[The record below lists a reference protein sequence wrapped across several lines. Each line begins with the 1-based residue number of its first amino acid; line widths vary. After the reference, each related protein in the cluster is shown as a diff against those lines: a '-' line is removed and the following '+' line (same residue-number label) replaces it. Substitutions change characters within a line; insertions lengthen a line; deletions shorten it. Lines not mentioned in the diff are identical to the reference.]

1 MKTNQAWGWL
11 AAAVLA
17 AGLNASYHD
26 GGLEWVHQI
35 ADRLGNRSA
44 AVLALASGRADQFLA
59 EAQVLQQRREA
70 GSCPLGTT
78 LALVQ
83 SKIVQSKIVQSR
95 IALSQAR
102 FDGMSARQEAQLA
115 RLEANRAR
123 IEAQAA
129 RIRIP
134 VAAFNPVLVR
144 VSGASVCPRVRV
156 NVPKLPMINMPVAPE
171 IHIPEVHIPE
181 VHIDMAGT
189 GPV

>member
-11 AAAVLA
+11 AGAVLA

-26 GGLEWVHQI
+26 GGLEWAHQI
-35 ADRLGNRSA
+35 ADRVGNSSA
-44 AVLALASGRADQFLA
+44 AVLALASGRADQFLV
-59 EAQVLQQRREA
+59 EAQLLKQRREA
-70 GSCPLGTT
+70 GSCRLGTT

-83 SKIVQSKIVQSR
+83 SKIAR
-95 IALSQAR
+95 SQAR
-102 FDGMSARQEAQLA
+102 FDGMSAREEAQLA

-134 VAAFNPVLVR
+134 AAAFNPVLVR

-156 NVPKLPMINMPVAPE
+156 NVQKLPMINMPVAPE
-171 IHIPEVHIPE
+171 IHIPQVHIPE